1 MNLPP
6 RDHTPQEEIIAQWLS
21 KFGLSYEPQA
31 YYHPYIVD
39 FYIPEIKTVVE
50 ADGVYGHLGKRDRKR
65 DSELLALDDID
76 YIIHIKEKTNEKIKD
91 QLWLELNNLDKGV
104 E

>member
-6 RDHTPQEEIIAQWLS
+6 RDYTQQEEIIARYLS

-39 FYIPEIKTVVE
+39 FYIPEIKAVIE

-65 DSELLALDDID
+65 DLDLLDMEDID
-76 YIIHIKEKTNEKIKD
+76 YVIHIKEKTNGKIKE
-91 QLWLELNNLDKGV
+91 QLWFELNNLDK
-104 E
+104 ETE